1 MQRGLAYAIVDE
13 ADSVLIDDAGSPL
26 VLSMATPGE
35 APDLP
40 AHATAMLV
48 AEVLTADEHYTL
60 DATTAAVRL
69 TPNGMNRCYENDIE
83 VPADV
88 LLRPWTAYVEQAL
101 RAKFIFRRNVHFV
114 VVEGEARIVDETTGR
129 ISEDRSWQDGLHQ
142 AIEMREGLKVT
153 PEKESLARI
162 TRQRFFRLYQNLC
175 GMTGTAIGCES
186 EFQHVYRSQV
196 VEISLRVPSQRSIFP
211 TRFFA

>member
-129 ISEDRSWQDGLHQ
+129 IFEDRSWQDSLHQ